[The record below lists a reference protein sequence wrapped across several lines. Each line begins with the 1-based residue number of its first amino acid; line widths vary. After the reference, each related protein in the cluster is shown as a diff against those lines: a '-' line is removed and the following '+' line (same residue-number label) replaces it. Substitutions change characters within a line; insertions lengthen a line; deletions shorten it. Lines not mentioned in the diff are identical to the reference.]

1 MTRSSQHVFAFASAR
16 QAWQRAQLL
25 VPGRDGAHAGGS
37 AAEDAVLSRGV
48 EQFGAGAL
56 AEDDCSFQ
64 RAGRSAAAK
73 AVSVRGRAAGRRSA
87 GSARTAEQSASGA
100 HSPVRLLLAGP
111 AVVEAT
117 RVGSLFRS
125 DYRRARGRRALV
137 APMWVAK
144 SLVTLQAAL
153 CSYRHDGSRLRAY
166 LFFQPRSATVCP
178 HAQTPLRCAP
188 VSACAG
194 RAACSRRGPD
204 PFRRP
209 LVTYQWSQRSAL
221 GRGLRVPP
229 SAGGLARCTAQRKAT
244 RSGQVG

>member
-1 MTRSSQHVFAFASAR
+1 MKRTSCFSVAEPWHSSSETKSQHSR
-16 QAWQRAQLL
+16 PKCCPWGHERKEE
-25 VPGRDGAHAGGS
+25 DNGA
-37 AAEDAVLSRGV
+37 
-48 EQFGAGAL
+48 
-56 AEDDCSFQ
+56 
-64 RAGRSAAAK
+64 
-73 AVSVRGRAAGRRSA
+73 
-87 GSARTAEQSASGA
+87 
-100 HSPVRLLLAGP
+100 
-111 AVVEAT
+111 
-117 RVGSLFRS
+117 
-125 DYRRARGRRALV
+125 
-137 APMWVAK
+137 MWVAK

-166 LFFQPRSATVCP
+166 LFFQPRSATACQ